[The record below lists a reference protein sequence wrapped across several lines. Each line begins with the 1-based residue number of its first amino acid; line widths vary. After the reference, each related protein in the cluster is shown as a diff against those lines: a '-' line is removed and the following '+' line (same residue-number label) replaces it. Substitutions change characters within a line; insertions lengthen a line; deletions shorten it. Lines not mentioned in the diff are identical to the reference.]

1 MPPARTRGNDNPKV
15 RIHRPEP
22 MGVRA
27 PMGVRDPPI
36 NKSAGRPQPPPAHPG
51 AASEEW
57 GAVADERKR
66 QQRQPAKMRGKGSE
80 YGRGGGRLAFLAAGD
95 AWRSH
100 VKATME
106 KNKGKGLSFKQNLKE
121 AKKTY
126 KKSAPPVAPVAH
138 VAPVAAVAHA
148 PTGGRRLQKKPN
160 KSKRRPAKTGRRK
173 KTRRRKTSI
182 NRWF

>member
-1 MPPARTRGNDNPKV
+1 MNSINNMPRKA
-15 RIHRPEP
+15 
-22 MGVRA
+22 
-27 PMGVRDPPI
+27 
-36 NKSAGRPQPPPAHPG
+36 SA
-51 AASEEW
+51 
-57 GAVADERKR
+57 
-66 QQRQPAKMRGKGSE
+66 
-80 YGRGGGRLAFLAAGD
+80 AFLDAGD

-126 KKSAPPVAPVAH
+126 KKSGPPVAPVAH
-138 VAPVAAVAHA
+138 VAHVAPVAPV
-148 PTGGRRLQKKPN
+148 GRRLQKKPN
-160 KSKRRPAKTGRRK
+160 KSKRRPARTGRRK

>member
-1 MPPARTRGNDNPKV
+1 MNSINNMPRKA
-15 RIHRPEP
+15 
-22 MGVRA
+22 
-27 PMGVRDPPI
+27 
-36 NKSAGRPQPPPAHPG
+36 SA
-51 AASEEW
+51 
-57 GAVADERKR
+57 
-66 QQRQPAKMRGKGSE
+66 
-80 YGRGGGRLAFLAAGD
+80 AFLAAGD

-126 KKSAPPVAPVAH
+126 KKSGPPVAPVAH
-138 VAPVAAVAHA
+138 VAHVAPVAPV
-148 PTGGRRLQKKPN
+148 GRRLQKKPN
-160 KSKRRPAKTGRRK
+160 KSKRRPARTGRRK

>member
-1 MPPARTRGNDNPKV
+1 MNSINNMPRKA
-15 RIHRPEP
+15 
-22 MGVRA
+22 
-27 PMGVRDPPI
+27 
-36 NKSAGRPQPPPAHPG
+36 SA
-51 AASEEW
+51 
-57 GAVADERKR
+57 
-66 QQRQPAKMRGKGSE
+66 
-80 YGRGGGRLAFLAAGD
+80 AFLAAGD

-126 KKSAPPVAPVAH
+126 KKSGPPVAHVAH
-138 VAPVAAVAHA
+138 VAPVAPVAPVAAVA
-148 PTGGRRLQKKPN
+148 PVGRRLQKKPN